1 MKHLENYNTHSTF
14 TCEDCL
20 QEKSTFHESFQK
32 NNTCE
37 DCFNEQAICDRCNE
51 EMSWC
56 NTCQMFNRKE
66 EIERII
72 TNAECC

>member
-20 QEKSTFHESFQK
+20 QEKSTFYESFQK

-51 EMSWC
+51 EMKYVALSRSTDIKYI
-56 NTCQMFNRKE
+56 NIMK
-66 EIERII
+66 
-72 TNAECC
+72 